1 MLKKSILTMTCAL
14 AGLAAYAQKTHQV
27 ISPDSSLKAEVTLA
41 DGNIS
46 YSVTKDGNTILSP
59 STIALGLSDG
69 TAYDGSVKLRK
80 VTSLSHD
87 KTLDALFYKKS
98 KVRDNYNQLT
108 FSFKTFDLIFRVYD
122 AGVAYRFVS
131 RSRIPFKVASET
143 ALFAFPAD
151 WNMYVPY
158 VCQHTQTL
166 DSQYYNSFENRY
178 EHTPLSAWN
187 KDRLAFLPL
196 MVESPDGYKVNI
208 MESDL
213 LNYPGMYLYNS
224 DADATLE
231 ARFAPYPKEVRQG
244 GHNNLQGE
252 VQTREDYIASFEGA
266 TAMPWR
272 IISVSKEDK
281 EMLDNDMVW
290 LLGTPADPQA
300 DWSWVKPGKV
310 AWEWWNHW
318 HVTGVDFKAGVNNDT
333 YKYYIDFASRYGIE
347 YVILDEGWAVN
358 KKADLF
364 NVVPEID
371 IAQLVEYG
379 AQRNVGIVLWAG
391 YWAFNRDMEK
401 VCEHYS
407 KIGVKGWKI
416 DFMDRD
422 DQMMVDFYRR
432 AAQTAAKYHQ
442 FVDFHGAFKPS
453 GQNRTYPNILNFEGV
468 HGLEQMKWSPAGTDQ
483 LTYDVTF
490 PYIRM
495 ASGPV
500 DYTQGAMRNY
510 NYEWYKPCDIDPVSQ
525 GTRCHQLGMYIVFES
540 PFNML
545 CDAPQHYEQAR
556 ECTEFIASVPTVWDE
571 TIALDGKVGEYIV
584 IARRSGDA
592 WYIGGLAGQGA
603 HKVSLDL
610 GFLGEGDWTLEI
622 FKDGVNVSRHAEDYK
637 REIRQAGSTLE
648 VDMAPGGGFAARI
661 SR

>member
-1 MLKKSILTMTCAL
+1 MTCAL

-108 FSFKTFDLIFRVYD
+108 FTFKTFDLIFRVYD

>member
-1 MLKKSILTMTCAL
+1 MTCAL